1 MSSPVGTK
9 KVDVTRA
16 NNANGEAQD
25 NFPTMQ
31 FEPILEALEKHGP
44 IFRREQFEAA
54 YAAYHAI
61 DNDEPET
68 ETYKNY
74 LGRESMTLRSKVTL
88 LDIYGVELELSA
100 DKAGIKNTIDGIPH
114 VGKRLWDY
122 SDLQALAW
130 RNSFGYGSLAPFQFF
145 IRDMPVEEADVSIEP
160 EFHRMAAGWRAAWEA
175 SGFFRKLTAFFAE
188 HAGEATQRIDKIVC
202 FGLGLPVSQAQPRSL
217 CRSYIQHLAAC
228 TIRDL
233 LPEHQG
239 GRKPKI
245 FAQEPVYGS
254 KDIAYLKEHF
264 DMTILEDPEGF
275 RTLNGNTFVIT
286 VAPNVPV
293 RQVAFDMTHEHG
305 GPAGFLCNDIYSEGL
320 EAEGKKEE
328 ELDRFTCN
336 PSPALW
342 KYKQESV
349 WMEYD
354 DGEEENWFG
363 HMGVY
368 LKRKGVEDVM
378 E

>member
-9 KVDVTRA
+9 KVGVMRA
-16 NNANGEAQD
+16 NDTNEEAQV

-31 FEPILEALEKHGP
+31 FEPILEALKKHGP

-68 ETYKNY
+68 EPYKNY
-74 LGRESMTLRSKVTL
+74 LGRESMTLRTEVTL
-88 LDIYGVELELSA
+88 LDIYGIGLKLSA
-100 DKAGIKNTIDGIPH
+100 HKAGIKNTIDGIPH
-114 VGKRLWDY
+114 VGKRFWNY

-130 RNSFGYGSLAPFQFF
+130 RNSFGYGTLTPFQFF
-145 IRDMPVEEADVSIEP
+145 IRDMPVEEANGSIEP
-160 EFHRMAAGWRAAWEA
+160 EFHHMAAGWRAEWEA

-202 FGLGLPVSQAQPRSL
+202 FGLGQPVSEAQPRSL
-217 CRSYIQHLAAC
+217 CRSYVQHLAAC

-233 LPEHQG
+233 LPKYHG

-245 FAQEPVYGS
+245 FAQEPVYRA

-264 DMTILEDPEGF
+264 DMTILDDPEGF

-305 GPAGFLCNDIYSEGL
+305 GPAGFLCNNIYSEGL
-320 EAEGKKEE
+320 ESERKEEE

-354 DGEEENWFG
+354 DGEEGDWFG
-363 HMGVY
+363 NMGLY
-368 LKRKGVEDVM
+368 LKRKEGSDIID
-378 E
+378 